1 MRYLAPAIP
10 AEVPALVLC
19 VSVFTG
25 GLDPLNHIQTCGG
38 IRDFIS
44 AYTMALQEQSLLC
57 ASQKQ
62 VKEARPGDTEI
73 LPMCACQHCAW
84 MLTIWLGLL
93 KNIGVETATIQF
105 VF

>member
-19 VSVFTG
+19 GSVFTG

-38 IRDFIS
+38 VPNFIS
-44 AYTMALQEQSLLC
+44 AYTAY
-57 ASQKQ
+57 
-62 VKEARPGDTEI
+62 TEI

-93 KNIGVETATIQF
+93 KNMGVEIATIQF
-105 VF
+105 VC